1 MYICIYTEGNSID
14 RLNVAKD
21 HKLMNKDEFEQFVL
35 QNGKD
40 ILRFCRMISGGIEGG
55 DELYQDTMLTLS
67 EKLKKLDNEQNVKSY
82 AISVSV
88 LLWKNKKKK
97 YSVRERIAQIGS
109 LEEYA
114 ESGEQFKAKDDP
126 EQLVMRKSETQA
138 LRELVS
144 GLPEK
149 YRIPLYLYYSANM
162 KTEDIAKHLHIP
174 LGTVKT
180 RLRKAKAILKE
191 KMEAL
196 GYDE

>member
-1 MYICIYTEGNSID
+1 
-14 RLNVAKD
+14 
-21 HKLMNKDEFEQFVL
+21 MNNNEFEQFVL

-40 ILRFCRMISGGIEGG
+40 ILRFCRIISGSSEGG
-55 DELYQDTMLTLS
+55 DELYQDTMLKLLGKLS
-67 EKLKKLDNEQNVKSY
+67 KLDPTQNVKSY
-82 AISVSV
+82 AVSISI

-97 YSVRERIAQIGS
+97 YSIRNRIAPTDS

-114 ESGEQFKAKDDP
+114 ENGEQFKSYDSNADP
-126 EQLVMRKSETQA
+126 EQIILRKSETDA
-138 LRELVS
+138 VIELTAQ
-144 GLPEK
+144 LPEK

-162 KTEDIAKHLHIP
+162 KLDDIAKYLHIP

-191 KMEAL
+191 KLEAL

>member
-1 MYICIYTEGNSID
+1 
-14 RLNVAKD
+14 
-21 HKLMNKDEFEQFVL
+21 
-35 QNGKD
+35 
-40 ILRFCRMISGGIEGG
+40 
-55 DELYQDTMLTLS
+55 MLTLS